1 MNPSSNSAT
10 SAIDKAS
17 SAAHSAIDVVASKA
31 KVPVERMATI
41 AQDAA
46 ARASTATA
54 QATDWLTEQGDR
66 IAAPSKKLMADT
78 SKYVSENP
86 LKSLGIAVVAA
97 LLVGRLMR

>member
-1 MNPSSNSAT
+1 MNSASAN

-17 SAAHSAIDVVASKA
+17 TAAHSAIDEAARMA

-41 AQDAA
+41 AHDASDKA
-46 ARASTATA
+46 VSAGN
-54 QATDWLTEQGDR
+54 QATDWFSKRTEELS
-66 IAAPSKKLMADT
+66 APPKKLIADT